1 MMAQGVTQ
9 QLKQY
14 TKQHKNQRGATLIGM
29 AFIAGA
35 LIFVAIIAMK
45 MAPAYIEFMSVKKVL
60 QAMQQESLSSMS
72 KNEIKDSFD
81 KRRNVAY
88 VEVVSADDLIIEKND
103 TGDTVVAVQYQVTK
117 PIVANVSVVMDFEAS
132 TDSQ

>member
-1 MMAQGVTQ
+1 MAQGVT

-45 MAPAYIEFMSVKKVL
+45 MAPAYIEFVSVKKVL
-60 QAMQQESLSSMS
+60 QAMQQESLSSLS
-72 KNEIKDSFD
+72 KKEIKDSFD

-103 TGDTVVAVQYQVTK
+103 TGNTVVSVQYQVTK
-117 PIVANVSVVMDFEAS
+117 PIIANVSVVMDFEAS

>member
-9 QLKQY
+9 QLNKY

-29 AFIAGA
+29 ALIAGA

-60 QAMQQESLSSMS
+60 QAMQQESLGSLS
-72 KNEIKDSFD
+72 KKEIKDSFD
-81 KRRNVAY
+81 RRRNVAY
-88 VEVVSADDLIIEKND
+88 VEVVSGDDLIIEKND
-103 TGDTVVAVQYQVTK
+103 TGNTVVSVQYQVTK

-132 TDSQ
+132 TD